1 MSEKIPEM
9 EEIPTITAAISDGE
23 NRERGKI
30 IFKDMKEKLS

>member
-1 MSEKIPEM
+1 MSEKIPECGRF
-9 EEIPTITAAISDGE
+9 TTRTAAISDGE